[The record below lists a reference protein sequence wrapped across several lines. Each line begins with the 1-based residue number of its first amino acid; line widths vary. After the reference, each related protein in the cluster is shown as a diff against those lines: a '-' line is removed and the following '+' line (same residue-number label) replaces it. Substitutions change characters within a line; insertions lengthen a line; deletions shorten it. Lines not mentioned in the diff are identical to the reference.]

1 MDIKKIINN
10 FVDTHAGEIEAAIR
24 SALAKEKPISKI
36 EAGDHFEYKGI
47 EWVCLDTNNITTVFA
62 ITAKIIANMPFSDKY
77 EDGCNNWKTSPLR
90 KWLNG
95 DFLDKNLDENVL
107 LSSPSI
113 LTADNGDDKYGI
125 TCDYVTLLSCDLYR
139 EYRRFI
145 PKYDDWVWTLTP
157 CSCDVGYAYTVRYI
171 SPSGGLCSSYAGSTI
186 GVAPVCLFNLNY
198 LASCGQARI
207 ITHK

>member
-10 FVDTHAGEIEAAIR
+10 FVDAHADEIEAAIR

-36 EAGDHFEYKGI
+36 EVGDHFEYKGL
-47 EWVCLDTNNITTVFA
+47 EWVCLDVTTEIVIA
-62 ITAKIIANMPFSDKY
+62 VTAKIIANMPFNDEC
-77 EDGCNNWKTSPLR
+77 EDGCNNWRTSSLR

-95 DFLDKNLDENVL
+95 EFLDKNFDKGAL
-107 LSSPSI
+107 LADFST

-125 TCDYVTLLSCDLYR
+125 TSDYVTLLSCDLYR

-157 CSCDVGYAYTVRYI
+157 RSCNVGSAISVRTI
-171 SPSGGLCSSYAGSTI
+171 NPSGELNTNIADNTF
-186 GVAPVCLFNLNY
+186 GVAPVCLFKLDQ
-198 LASCGQARI
+198 LVSCGQAHI
-207 ITHK
+207 IAPK

>member
-10 FVDTHAGEIEAAIR
+10 FVDAHADEIEAAIR

-36 EAGDHFEYKGI
+36 EAGDHFEYKGL

-77 EDGCNNWKTSPLR
+77 EDGCNNWRTSSLR

-95 DFLDKNLDENVL
+95 DFLNKNLNENVL
-107 LSSPSI
+107 LLSPSI
-113 LTADNGDDKYGI
+113 MTADSGDDKYGI
-125 TCDYVTLLSCDLYR
+125 TADYVTLIDCDQYR
-139 EYRRFI
+139 KYRKFM

-157 CSCDVGYAYTVRYI
+157 CSCNVGYAYVLRNI
-171 SPSGGLCSSYAGSTI
+171 NPSGDLNSSYAGSTF
-186 GVAPVCLFNLNY
+186 GVAPVCLFKLDQ
-198 LASCGQARI
+198 LVSCGQARI
-207 ITHK
+207 ITLK